1 MDFDAK
7 IKQLGFQLP
16 QAPKP
21 AGAYIPVKKVS
32 GLLFLSG
39 QISKKASGE
48 IITGKVGKDLTLE
61 QAREAALVAALNALA
76 IIKENGGLEQVE
88 GFVRLTGY
96 VQCAPDFY
104 EISKVIDAASNLFF
118 DIWGDDG
125 RHVRSAVGMT
135 SLPLNAAVELE
146 LTVSLRGERK

>member
-7 IKQLGFQLP
+7 MKQLGLHLP

-21 AGAYIPVKKVS
+21 AGAYIPLKKAS

-39 QISKKASGE
+39 QISKKANGE
-48 IITGKVGKDLTLE
+48 VIAGKVGKDLSLD
-61 QAREAALVAALNALA
+61 QARDAAHSAALNALA
-76 IIKENGGLEQVE
+76 IIKDNGGLEQVE
-88 GFVRLTGY
+88 GIVRLTGY

-104 EISKVIDAASNLFF
+104 DISKVIDAASDLFF
-118 DIWGDDG
+118 DVFGEDG
-125 RHVRSAVGMT
+125 RHARSAVGMV

-146 LTVSLRGERK
+146 LTLSLREKRI